1 MTDRCKLVGA
11 LMLVLLVLASSRP
24 LRAHVGETGQ
34 DYGVF
39 RRPDGTSCCNNKDC
53 RPVQWRT
60 TPDGRLYM
68 FPEGRQVYV
77 PPNLIINRP
86 SDDGNAHWCGIVMS
100 TGDTATFCAILP
112 PQSM

>member
-1 MTDRCKLVGA
+1 MTNLGKLAGA
-11 LMLVLLVLASSRP
+11 LLVVLTVDALRP
-24 LRAHVGETGQ
+24 LLAHVGETGQ

-39 RRPDGTSCCNNKDC
+39 RRPDGTSCCNNRDC

-68 FPEGRQVYV
+68 FPEGRQVYI
-77 PPNLIINRP
+77 PPHLVIRRP